1 MNTSYVL
8 SFSAQDKP
16 GIVELLSNTIS
27 SNGGNW
33 LESAMS
39 HLAGR
44 FVGIVV
50 VDVAEESAGALVEAT
65 AGLSSQGITISFEV
79 KCR

>member
-16 GIVELLSNTIS
+16 GIVELPSNTIS

-44 FVGIVV
+44 FVGIVII
-50 VDVAEESAGALVEAT
+50 DVAKTKAEQLKTALHALHL
-65 AGLSSQGITISFEV
+65 G
-79 KCR
+79 